1 MEKYIK
7 EFNLLY
13 PNYQTKDFVGKCVI
27 ADPNCN
33 PESDFLELTVTGCDG
48 NLFPMNFA
56 SDSISF
62 YTKASSREPM
72 MQNCDGIFFTEYK
85 DKKYLFVCE
94 LKSSF
99 VPENIFKAKEQ
110 IVGTLMRL
118 NSKCSILQ
126 TLPNWEVHGLIV
138 SYAPSTERLVNIS
151 KEKSVQAQFS
161 SYIYSQKHKVLLKNM
176 CDRMYYPLD
185 VPSFCIHYLGVPYM
199 QQKYSIGIEDILK
212 L

>member
-13 PNYQTKDFVGKCVI
+13 PNYQTKDFVEKCVI

-62 YTKASSREPM
+62 
-72 MQNCDGIFFTEYK
+72 
-85 DKKYLFVCE
+85 
-94 LKSSF
+94 
-99 VPENIFKAKEQ
+99 
-110 IVGTLMRL
+110 
-118 NSKCSILQ
+118 
-126 TLPNWEVHGLIV
+126 
-138 SYAPSTERLVNIS
+138 
-151 KEKSVQAQFS
+151 S

-176 CDRMYYPLD
+176 CDKMYYPLD
-185 VPSFCIHYLGVPYM
+185 VPSFCIHYLGVPCM
-199 QQKYSIGIEDILK
+199 QQKYSIGIDDILK